1 MLNAVHFSA
10 GDQQQRVAEIPFTF
24 TISVLHWTWLITL

>member
-10 GDQQQRVAEIPFTF
+10 GDQQQRVAEIQF
-24 TISVLHWTWLITL
+24 TITLLSVCFTGHG